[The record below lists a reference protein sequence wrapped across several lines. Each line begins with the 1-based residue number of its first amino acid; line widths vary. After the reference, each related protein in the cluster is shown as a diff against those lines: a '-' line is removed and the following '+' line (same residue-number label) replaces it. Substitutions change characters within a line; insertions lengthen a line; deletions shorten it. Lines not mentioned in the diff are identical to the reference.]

1 MIISPRQARDK
12 HREISKK
19 DAFLQGCQRCC
30 DGGNARAFLFNL
42 RERQS
47 TRMKLTRSLSFV
59 TYAHAG
65 AGGASAAAL
74 AAPRGRHRIQRSV
87 LGRGRRLCGPGE
99 EKTVFSSAFRLHA
112 DSNRDHFAK
121 TGLFRQ
127 ACREISFKKEHR
139 LSMQEDLQQRIM
151 ALAYAM
157 QEPLCPHARALE
169 RRTYCELHN
178 N

>member
-1 MIISPRQARDK
+1 MVGTKGR
-12 HREISKK
+12 
-19 DAFLQGCQRCC
+19 
-30 DGGNARAFLFNL
+30 FLFNL

-99 EKTVFSSAFRLHA
+99 EKTAFFFRFACRFKQRSFCQHRLQTEIILPRQA
-112 DSNRDHFAK
+112 SDRDHFAK
-121 TGLFRQ
+121 TGFRQ